1 MIFGISTINDCFQP
15 IGMRPHWRERLNRVV
30 TDDAILIAVNLSMRA
45 EVPSGPVDL
54 DVFWERYTNTL
65 LTEQEH
71 L

>member
-1 MIFGISTINDCFQP
+1 
-15 IGMRPHWRERLNRVV
+15 MRPHWRERLNRVV
-30 TDDAILIAVNLSMRA
+30 TDDVILIAVDLSMRA